1 MLKKTPKPAETVC
14 HNRLVIP
21 NEKLRDTH
29 IGFDGGNIT
38 SDSGV
43 MLLAKTDRKF
53 DVCRRIAEC
62 FTDLRQQNLI
72 EHDLI
77 SLIRQRIYAIPLGYE
92 DLNDHDHISKDIALA
107 AAVGVAEP
115 DGRAR
120 VKEQDRDRPL
130 AGKSTLNRLELSAPN
145 STSSC
150 TEKKIS
156 ANTDK
161 LEKLFVELF
170 LDNSGD
176 EPEMIFLDF
185 DNTDDPIHGDQEGR
199 YFNGYYDSYCYLPLY
214 VFCGKHLLYA
224 NLNLSSEDG
233 ATGSVEFLEWAVPK
247 IRERWPNTK
256 IVFRGDS
263 GFQRERIMHWCETN
277 GLYYVIGLSRNNT
290 LKGMSEVA
298 LMLAQFAWSVTG
310 KTGRA
315 FSDFMY
321 KTKESWSRERRVIC
335 RMEYHGSKPEGRES
349 NPRYIV
355 TNLPSSE
362 HDMQQTYEKLYCARG
377 DMENRIKEQQLCL
390 FADRTSTS
398 NMASNQLRLWFASFA
413 YVLMNLL
420 RQFGLAGTDMAN
432 ARCDTIRL
440 CLFKI
445 GALVTVSVRRV
456 RLQMPTTY
464 PHQKIFMIAMKR
476 LL

>member
-1 MLKKTPKPAETVC
+1 MQNKTPKPAKTVC
-14 HNRLVIP
+14 HNKLVIP
-21 NEKLRDTH
+21 NEKFRDIH
-29 IGFDGGNIT
+29 LGFDDGDIT
-38 SDSGV
+38 SDGGV

-53 DVCRRIAEC
+53 DICRRIAEC

-72 EHDLI
+72 EHELI
-77 SLIRQRIYAIPLGYE
+77 SLVRQRIYAIPLGYE
-92 DLNDHDHISKDIALA
+92 DLNDHDHISKDIALV

-115 DGRAR
+115 DGRGR
-120 VKEQDRDRPL
+120 VREQDRDRPL
-130 AGKSTLNRLELSAPN
+130 AGKSTLNRLELSTPN
-145 STSSC
+145 TSSSF

-156 ANTDK
+156 ANTDQ
-161 LEKLFVELF
+161 LEKLFVDFF
-170 LDNSGD
+170 LDTFGD

-199 YFNGYYDSYCYLPLY
+199 FFNGYYDSYCYLPLY

-233 ATGSVEFLEWAVPK
+233 STGSVEFLEWAIPK

-263 GFQRERIMHWCETN
+263 GFQRERIMSWCESN
-277 GLYYVIGLSRNNT
+277 GLYNVIGLSKNNT
-290 LKGMSEVA
+290 LIGMSEVA
-298 LMLAQFAWSVTG
+298 LKLAQWAWAVTG

-315 FSDFMY
+315 FSDFSY

-335 RMEYHGSKPEGRES
+335 RMEYNGSKAEGREA

-355 TNLPSSE
+355 TNLPSNE
-362 HDMQQTYEKLYCARG
+362 HHMQDTYEKMYCARG
-377 DMENRIKEQQLCL
+377 DMENRIKEQKLCL

-398 NMASNQLRLWFASFA
+398 KLASNQLRLWFASFA
-413 YVLMNLL
+413 YVLVNLL
-420 RQFGLAGTDMAN
+420 REFGLTGTDMAN

-440 CLFKI
+440 RLFKI

-456 RLQMPTTY
+456 RLQMPTACPY
-464 PHQKIFMIAMKR
+464 QDIFMIAMKR